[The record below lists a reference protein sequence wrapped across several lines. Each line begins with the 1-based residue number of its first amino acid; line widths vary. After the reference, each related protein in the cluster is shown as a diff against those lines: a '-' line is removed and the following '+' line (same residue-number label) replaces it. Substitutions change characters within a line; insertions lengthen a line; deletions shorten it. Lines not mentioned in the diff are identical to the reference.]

1 MTLIINRNEPSSSLR
16 TIPFYIG
23 SGLTSLTFSASH
35 LQVSKNGGTEANSAG
50 TVSELGGGVYKYAAA
65 VAELDT
71 IGSLCIRHNR
81 LGVVAEP
88 IIIQVAG
95 TSGLQVDS
103 IAIGGAPASGVGVVN
118 ANIVSWSGQL
128 LTEPRISG
136 TPNINLEYIHGIS
149 ASGGGV
155 PDVNVISWSGQSV
168 ASPDLAGF
176 PKVTLSNGTGA
187 GQLLL
192 TNGYVSATGIN
203 DKSGYSI
210 TNAAA
215 TGIAQAVWNSLR
227 SNHTTVGTFGQGVAS
242 ALIVGAVT
250 GTLSFPVSVSG
261 LNENLKTNFTLAASQ
276 NYNNIGTVS
285 TVTTVTNPV
294 TAGTVSDKSGFALSA
309 AGVDA
314 IWDEARSGHTT
325 AGTFGEGTAK
335 IIGNVDG
342 TVGGISD
349 PSSIVSAI
357 LAANI
362 DGESWQTL
370 QEMVLSYLS
379 GKVTISDVG
388 NARTIRYFKANGST
402 AMFNV
407 AASKTDGSR
416 SSGGTIS

>member
-1 MTLIINRNEPSSSLR
+1 MHLIINRNEPSSSLR

-23 SGLTSLTFSASH
+23 SGLTALTFSASH

-71 IGSLCIRHNR
+71 IGNLCIRHNR
-81 LGVVAEP
+81 LGIVAEP
-88 IIIQVAG
+88 ILIQVAG

-149 ASGGGV
+149 ASGGGI

-192 TNGYVSATGIN
+192 TNGYVFATGIN

-210 TNAAA
+210 SNASA

-227 SNHTTVGTFGQGVAS
+227 SNHILIGSFGESVAAAQRVGSVTGQLTFG
-242 ALIVGAVT
+242 
-250 GTLSFPVSVSG
+250 VSVSG
-261 LNENLKTNFTLAASQ
+261 MDTSVKTGFSLSASQ
-276 NYNNIGTVS
+276 AYNNTGTIA
-285 TVTTVTNPV
+285 TVTSVTNPV
-294 TAGTVSDKSGFALSA
+294 IAGTVSDKSGFALSA

-314 IWDEARSGHTT
+314 VWDEIRSGHTT
-325 AGTFGEGTAK
+325 VGTFGEGTSK

-342 TVGGISD
+342 TVASIANISN
-349 PSSIVSAI
+349 IT
-357 LAANI
+357 AANKADTY
-362 DGESWQTL
+362 DGLTFESIM
-370 QEMVLSYLS
+370 EMLISFIS
-379 GKVTISDVG
+379 GSAGISDVG
-388 NARTIRYFKANGST
+388 NTRTITYKKQNGST
-402 AMFNV
+402 TKFTLNV
-407 AASKTDGSR
+407 SKTDGSR
-416 SSGGTIS
+416 TAGASIS

>member
-250 GTLSFPVSVSG
+250 GT
-261 LNENLKTNFTLAASQ
+261 
-276 NYNNIGTVS
+276 
-285 TVTTVTNPV
+285 
-294 TAGTVSDKSGFALSA
+294 
-309 AGVDA
+309 
-314 IWDEARSGHTT
+314 
-325 AGTFGEGTAK
+325 
-335 IIGNVDG
+335 
-342 TVGGISD
+342 
-349 PSSIVSAI
+349 
-357 LAANI
+357 
-362 DGESWQTL
+362 
-370 QEMVLSYLS
+370 
-379 GKVTISDVG
+379 
-388 NARTIRYFKANGST
+388 
-402 AMFNV
+402 
-407 AASKTDGSR
+407 
-416 SSGGTIS
+416 